1 MQTVPA
7 VYSVRH
13 TLSNTFKKTI
23 EHFSYVGLTVYVVSA
38 EAFVLQDVC
47 QTGMAARQQSS
58 HKALRAPTASITAVT
73 QRRGSSIHATT
84 KGMGILRLMA
94 QRQGSTQS
102 VDLARD
108 AKERVQSTVFKALG
122 GLALSFAAG
131 YCIYTGQ
138 NPVEVVETI
147 ANADPQQALKDSV
160 EYIESLGTALLD
172 LLVQK
177 HKY

>member
-1 MQTVPA
+1 M
-7 VYSVRH
+7 
-13 TLSNTFKKTI
+13 
-23 EHFSYVGLTVYVVSA
+23 GLTVYVVSA
-38 EAFVLQDVC
+38 EAFVLQDVFA
-47 QTGMAARQQSS
+47 TGVAARQQSS
-58 HKALRAPTASITAVT
+58 HKALRAPTVGITAGGVA

-138 NPVEVVETI
+138 NPVEVVESI

-160 EYIESLGTALLD
+160 EYIESLGTQ
-172 LLVQK
+172 VT
-177 HKY
+177 